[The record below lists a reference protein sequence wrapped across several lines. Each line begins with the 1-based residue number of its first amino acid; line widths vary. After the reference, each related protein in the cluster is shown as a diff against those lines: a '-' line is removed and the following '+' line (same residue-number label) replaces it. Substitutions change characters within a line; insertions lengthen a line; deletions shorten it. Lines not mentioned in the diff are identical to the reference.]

1 MNNIHNTMKNID
13 PYIWQYECPIWTSH
27 FKDNTLFGLLPP
39 ELVKIIISNIID
51 SIKIRIK
58 QQILVKNMQ
67 QIKSR
72 IYTIFNK
79 NQENFHFEKD
89 IICDMDIVKSILSHT
104 AKKQNK
110 PIEISHI
117 CCSGKGIVFEYIN
130 NEPNDKYMNKIN
142 YNNDIRKKYKKKI
155 KL

>member
-1 MNNIHNTMKNID
+1 MNNIHNTMKNVNV
-13 PYIWQYECPIWTSH
+13 YIWQYIRPIWASH

-39 ELVKIIISNIID
+39 ELVKIIISNIMD
-51 SIKIRIK
+51 SVKVRINR
-58 QQILVKNMQ
+58 QILVKNML
-67 QIKSR
+67 QIKTR

-89 IICDMDIVKSILSHT
+89 VVCDMDIVKSILLHT
-104 AKKQNK
+104 AKTLNK

-117 CCSGKGIVFEYIN
+117 CCGGKGIVFEYTN
-130 NEPNDKYMNKIN
+130 NETNDKDMNKIN